1 MGSVGGD
8 VRGGGTV
15 EGEGMRL
22 CLIVCLAVP
31 LVVFAA
37 VCDCIEWVIRRVRG

>member
-1 MGSVGGD
+1 MGSAGSCM
-8 VRGGGTV
+8 RLCGTV

-37 VCDCIEWVIRRVRG
+37 VCDCVEWGFRRVRG

>member
-1 MGSVGGD
+1 MGSISGG
-8 VRGGGTV
+8 VRGCGTV

-31 LVVFAA
+31 LVVCAA
-37 VCDCIEWVIRRVRG
+37 VCDCIEWVFRRVRG

>member
-1 MGSVGGD
+1 MGSAGSCM
-8 VRGGGTV
+8 RLCGTV

-31 LVVFAA
+31 LVAFAA
-37 VCDCIEWVIRRVRG
+37 VCDCVEWVIRRVSE